1 MTLAILRPL
10 ADRVLPTLTVAV
22 LFLTLVFGGG
32 SQQGFWSDAL
42 IQLAS
47 LPLLAVAVFT
57 IFRAFPARSNV
68 RAPLLLVS
76 ALLLLPLLQLVALP
90 PYLWAGLAGRADIA
104 QAYAAADIPLPWLP
118 LSLNPT
124 ATWRSFV
131 TLLPAVAL
139 FLATLLLEER
149 WHRVLILWVVAV
161 VFISV
166 PLDLLQ
172 MMDGPDSQLRF
183 FAITNPDRAVGFFSN
198 ANHNAAFLY
207 CAVPFAVALGI
218 TQLRQEQRTRGF
230 ALLVA
235 LLLFAIVIGIA
246 ATRSRAGAV
255 LGFVAWVS
263 SMALVWRFSTGV
275 SRRPL
280 IAFTF
285 GTSLLALLLA
295 FQFGF
300 VSLADR
306 LQDPDVVGAFRW
318 NILVTTMYAVAGYF
332 PFGSGFGTFV
342 EVYQHF
348 EPRMLLL
355 DKYINHAHNDW
366 LELCLEGG
374 LLALAVLLGFVF
386 WLSKS
391 TYTVWR
397 DRRSQGR
404 GNGVVFAKAGSI
416 VIILLMLHSGIDY
429 PLRTAS
435 LLAVF
440 AISCGLLVS
449 SSLPRKSA
457 GATVEPVPK
466 T

>member
-1 MTLAILRPL
+1 MTLAIPRPL
-10 ADRVLPTLTVAV
+10 ADGFFPTLTIAV
-22 LFLTLVFGGG
+22 LFLALVFGGG

-47 LPLLAVAVFT
+47 LPLLAVAVFI

-90 PYLWAGLAGRADIA
+90 PYLWAGLTGRADIA
-104 QAYAAADIPLPWLP
+104 QSYAAADMPLPWLP

-149 WHRVLILWVVAV
+149 WHRVLILWVLAV
-161 VFISV
+161 VFISI

-172 MMDGPDSQLRF
+172 MMGGPDSQLRF
-183 FAITNPDRAVGFFSN
+183 FTITNPDRAVGFFSN
-198 ANHNAAFLY
+198 ANHNAALLY

-218 TQLRQEQRTRGF
+218 TQLRRTRGI

-246 ATRSRAGAV
+246 ATRSRAGAA

-263 SMALVWRFSTGV
+263 SMTLVWRFGTGA
-275 SRRPL
+275 SRRL
-280 IAFTF
+280 LTAFAF

-295 FQFGF
+295 FQLGF
-300 VSLADR
+300 VSLSDR
-306 LQDPDVVGAFRW
+306 LQDPDIVGAFRW
-318 NILVTTMYAVAGYF
+318 NILAVTLQAVANYF

-348 EPRMLLL
+348 EPRTILL

-374 LLALAVLLGFVF
+374 LLALVVLLGFVF
-386 WLSKS
+386 WLGKS
-391 TYTVWR
+391 TFTAWR
-397 DRRSQGR
+397 DRRSQSR
-404 GNGVVFAKAGSI
+404 GDGAVFAQAGSI
-416 VIILLMLHSGIDY
+416 VIVLLMLHSGVEY

-435 LLAVF
+435 LMAVF

-449 SSLPRKSA
+449 SLLPRKSA
-457 GATVEPVPK
+457 GATVDRAK
-466 T
+466 NISL

>member
-1 MTLAILRPL
+1 MTLANPRPL
-10 ADRVLPTLTVAV
+10 AGGFLPTLTVAV
-22 LFLTLVFGGG
+22 LFLALVFGGG

-47 LPLLAVAVFT
+47 LPLLAVAVLT
-57 IFRAFPARSNV
+57 IIRAFPARSNV
-68 RAPLLLVS
+68 RAPLVLVG

-90 PYLWAGLAGRADIA
+90 PFLWAGLAGRADIA

-149 WHRVLILWVVAV
+149 WHRVLILWVLAV
-161 VFISV
+161 VFISI

-172 MMDGPDSQLRF
+172 MMGGPDSQLRF
-183 FAITNPDRAVGFFSN
+183 FTITNPDRAVGFFAN

-207 CAVPFAVALGI
+207 SAVPFAVALGI
-218 TQLRQEQRTRGF
+218 GQFRHKHRTRGVV
-230 ALLVA
+230 LLVA

-246 ATRSRAGAV
+246 ATRSRAGAA

-263 SMALVWRFSTGV
+263 SMALVWRFGTGA
-275 SRRPL
+275 SRRL
-280 IAFTF
+280 LTAFAF
-285 GTSLLALLLA
+285 ATSLLALLLA

-300 VSLADR
+300 VSLSDR
-306 LQDPDVVGAFRW
+306 LQDPDSVGAFRW
-318 NILVTTMYAVAGYF
+318 NILAVTLHGVANYF
-332 PFGSGFGTFV
+332 PFGSGLGTFV

-348 EPRMLLL
+348 EPRTILL

-374 LLALAVLLGFVF
+374 LLALAVLIGFVF
-386 WLSKS
+386 WLSRS
-391 TYTVWR
+391 IFTAWR
-397 DRRSQGR
+397 DRQSR
-404 GNGVVFAKAGSI
+404 GGEDGVVFAQAGSVVI
-416 VIILLMLHSGIDY
+416 VLLMLHSGVEY

-435 LLAVF
+435 LMAVF

-449 SSLPRKSA
+449 SLRARKSA
-457 GATVEPVPK
+457 EAAVEPTP
-466 T
+466 TT